1 VEFVDASSSH
11 CSGGEALHSTT
22 LWFCEGLLAAEVAR
36 TQAAR
41 LWV

>member
-1 VEFVDASSSH
+1 MEFADASSSH

-22 LWFCEGLLAAEVAR
+22 LWFCEGLIAAEVAI
-36 TQAAR
+36 TQAAC